1 MTTER
6 FLIHLVPG
14 RGRKHNNTRLTLGDF
29 IADVIIDRHGDA
41 PVYHYIVQRIGSA
54 EVLDWG
60 QEYSFEAAEERAKAV
75 LAELVQNQSNQGQA
89 TG

>member
-1 MTTER
+1 M
-6 FLIHLVPG
+6 VPA

-29 IADVIIDRHGDA
+29 IADVIIDRQGDA
-41 PVYHYIVQRIGSA
+41 PIYHYIVQRIGSA

-60 QEYSFEAAEERAKAV
+60 QEHTFEAAEDRAKAV
-75 LAELVQNQSNQGQA
+75 LAELVQNNNHGQA